1 MYLLPVCHF
10 KSEDLEK
17 YVGGRVTQTGTV
29 TISIISVYYFA
40 LIGLNGSLKSASE
53 RSCTETLN
61 GWELHSLWYESELA
75 KHSHRICLSYIMLSK
90 VRKRK
95 HVGMC
100 STFSDFKLSCDR
112 QMILVHECHI
122 RAICKCVLR
131 LLRFDWLIELNDF
144 RLDFATAG
152 TRELIDQFDQPTG
165 TSLGKNGNNGA
176 RDPQFQ
182 VCAEEADCDVQET
195 LARNASATATRLL

>member
-75 KHSHRICLSYIMLSK
+75 KHSHRICLSYRMLSK

-95 HVGMC
+95 HVEMC
-100 STFSDFKLSCDR
+100 SENFTRNVWNFQISNCRVIVRWFWSTSVTSVQFASAFYGSCDS
-112 QMILVHECHI
+112 IG
-122 RAICKCVLR
+122 
-131 LLRFDWLIELNDF
+131 WSNW
-144 RLDFATAG
+144 T
-152 TRELIDQFDQPTG
+152 
-165 TSLGKNGNNGA
+165 TSG
-176 RDPQFQ
+176 
-182 VCAEEADCDVQET
+182 
-195 LARNASATATRLL
+195 